1 VVDAVNSEPPDAGRR
16 LPGLDLDVIAGWFTT
31 TVPDAAPP
39 RSASLI
45 AGGRS
50 NLTYEVTDGIRN
62 YILRRPPLGHV
73 LATAHDVG
81 REYRVIA
88 ALGQTEVPVPR
99 VFGLCQD
106 PSLLGAPFYVMEKVD
121 GDAFRTAA
129 QLADQ
134 GTQQVATISRAL
146 VTTLA
151 RLHSIAPSSIGLTDF
166 GRPVGFLPRQVR
178 RWTKQ
183 LQASATRPLRGAE
196 ELSDRLTREVPEQ
209 GESAIVHG
217 DYRVDNVLFHDGQPT
232 AVLDWEMAT
241 LGDPA
246 TDVALLLAYQRM
258 AELPG
263 GAAVFDAHSAPGFLS
278 AAELIDTYTSEMGRP
293 FPQPG
298 FYLALAFFKMA
309 TICESI
315 HHRYAIG
322 QTVGEGFDTIG
333 DVVEPLL
340 DSGLDALDNRSL
352 G

>member
-1 VVDAVNSEPPDAGRR
+1 MKSEPLDPERH
-16 LPGLDLDVIAGWFTT
+16 LPGLDLDVITGWFTS

-50 NLTYEVTDGIRN
+50 NLTYEVNDGIRS

-81 REYRVIA
+81 REHRVLA
-88 ALGQTEVPVPR
+88 ALGPTDVPVPL

-134 GTQQVATISRAL
+134 GIEQVTAISRSL

-151 RLHSIAPSSIGLTDF
+151 RLHSIVPSRVGLTDF
-166 GRPVGFLPRQVR
+166 GRPEGFLPRQVR

-196 ELSDRLTREVPEQ
+196 ELSDRLSREVPEQ
-209 GESAIVHG
+209 GQSSIVHG
-217 DYRVDNVLFHDGQPT
+217 DYRVDNVLFRKGRPT

-246 TDVALLLAYQRM
+246 TDVALLLAYQRL

-263 GAAVFDAHSAPGFLS
+263 CAAVFDAHSAPGFLS
-278 AAELIDTYTSEMGRP
+278 AAELLDTYASETGRP

-309 TICESI
+309 AICESI
-315 HHRYAIG
+315 HHRYTIG

-340 DSGLDALDNRSL
+340 DLGLNALDTRSL